1 MAFTEKDNNW
11 GRVIL
16 LFKIR
21 YDDGVIYGTRQ
32 LPCFTPT
39 DDTTPTK
46 RRDKKREGEEK
57 RGKQTE

>member
-1 MAFTEKDNNW
+1 MGESDI
-11 GRVIL
+11 VI
-16 LFKIR
+16 KIR

-57 RGKQTE
+57 GGKQTEEMKEN